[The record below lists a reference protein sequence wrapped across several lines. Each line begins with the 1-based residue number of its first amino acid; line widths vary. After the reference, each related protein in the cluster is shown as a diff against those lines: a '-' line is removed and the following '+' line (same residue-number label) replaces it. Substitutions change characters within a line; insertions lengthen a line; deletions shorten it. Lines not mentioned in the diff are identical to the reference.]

1 MHINDKAVMHIGA
14 LKSFKRLILRY
25 RMPALVA
32 SIAANYVGVFTL
44 FCGYAV
50 LAGIA
55 ALIALLSCTLHSA
68 NRPEPSK
75 PT

>member
-1 MHINDKAVMHIGA
+1 MHIGA
-14 LKSFKRLILRY
+14 LKSSKRLILRY
-25 RMPALVA
+25 RMLALVA
-32 SIAANYVGVFTL
+32 SIAANYAGVFIL

-55 ALIALLSCTLHSA
+55 ALIALLSCTLHNA
-68 NRPEPSK
+68 NKAEPSK